1 MPRPTLRQIRLSS
14 GLVLFAYVLT
24 HLLNHALGNISLAAL
39 ESGLSIASVIWRQL
53 PGLAVLYGALL
64 SHLLLGLY
72 AFYERRYFRWRPSE
86 AAQLLLGLAIPALLV
101 THIVGTRIAFSLEG
115 LDKGYAQV
123 LYGLWTTSP
132 RDGARQAAVLVIAW
146 AHGCFGLFFWLR
158 LKPGFRAASPWL
170 LAAAVLIPILALLG
184 FAQGGR
190 SVALLAQDPAWRAEA
205 LGPTRVGLPA
215 QAARLSAIRDAI
227 LAVYAGVLTFV
238 LLARGIRTM
247 AEQTRGTIRL
257 SYPGGRVVRVPKG
270 TSVLEASQRHNIP
283 HASVCG
289 GRGRCSTCRIRVM
302 DGKDGRSVP
311 RPSEAEQAVLDRVG
325 AIPGVRLACQLRPKR
340 DLAVI
345 PLFPPHPLPRQARR
359 VERAQSGEERFIVAM
374 FVDLRGSTR
383 LAEERLPYDTVFII
397 NRFLGA
403 VGNAVRE
410 TGGSVNQFLGDGMM
424 ALFGLETDPTT
435 AGRQALRA
443 VDAIAAHV
451 DALNRMLAPDLGQTL
466 RYGIGLH
473 AGMAIVGEMGDETD
487 ARFTALGD
495 TVNVASRLQGLTKPL
510 DCIAIVSEAVYNAAQ
525 ISAQSLQELAVD
537 GRAQRLQ
544 VRLLRGSPHVR
555 GQRCHDY

>member
-1 MPRPTLRQIRLSS
+1 M
-14 GLVLFAYVLT
+14 
-24 HLLNHALGNISLAAL
+24 
-39 ESGLSIASVIWRQL
+39 
-53 PGLAVLYGALL
+53 
-64 SHLLLGLY
+64 
-72 AFYERRYFRWRPSE
+72 
-86 AAQLLLGLAIPALLV
+86 
-101 THIVGTRIAFSLEG
+101 
-115 LDKGYAQV
+115 
-123 LYGLWTTSP
+123 
-132 RDGARQAAVLVIAW
+132 
-146 AHGCFGLFFWLR
+146 
-158 LKPGFRAASPWL
+158 
-170 LAAAVLIPILALLG
+170 
-184 FAQGGR
+184 
-190 SVALLAQDPAWRAEA
+190 LAQDPAWRAEA

-257 SYPGGRVVRVPKG
+257 SYPGGRVVKVPKG

-435 AGRQALRA
+435 ARRQALRA

-544 VRLLRGSPHVR
+544 VRLLRGSPHV
-555 GQRCHDY
+555 